1 MEIESSQDRVFFFK
15 NTKWLRITL
24 VFLILLAGLVARLFN
39 LSNPPLDFAATRQ
52 LHSLILARGYY
63 YSMDLPST
71 RSLPQEQRQFGI
83 TAGKNELIVEPTILE
98 HITAYTY
105 ALVGKE
111 DAVIPR
117 LYSILFWVLGG
128 IPLFMLARKFMST
141 NGALAALIFYELLP
155 FGVTASRSFQP
166 DPLMVLLMLW
176 ALFFQFLWSKK
187 ETLKNSLLAG
197 IFTGLAVLVKS
208 TSVFFVGV
216 SFVGLVLAG
225 GWKKAIK
232 NWRVYIMAAISL
244 LPAVIYTVLSATV
257 GNNSGSLFGSRFCPE
272 LFTQPHWYQSWFM
285 MAKSVVD
292 YIPLFLAVLAFFL
305 LPKGKSRVLY
315 GCLWIGYVLM
325 GFTFAYHIYTHN
337 YYQEPLI
344 PMVALGTGVI
354 FGMIMEKIES
364 YDPKLLARLVVAA
377 LAIFAVGLLVMKSRT
392 NLIAS
397 DYHNEPPYWKA
408 LGEKIGSNTPITA
421 LTHDYG
427 YRLSYWGF
435 VQAKLWDTQG
445 DQTVEAL
452 AGTSEEPFDQKF
464 ADMTKDSDYFL
475 VTLVNDF
482 NSQQNLHDELL
493 NHYPYEQGDGYYLFD
508 LKHPLNSTGMQ
519 GN

>member
-1 MEIESSQDRVFFFK
+1 MEAEISNEKIFLFQNKR
-15 NTKWLRITL
+15 WLRI
-24 VFLILLAGLVARLFN
+24 ILLAAILLIGFGARLFN

-71 RSLPQEQRQFGI
+71 RALPADQRQFGI
-83 TAGKNELIVEPTILE
+83 EAGKNELVVEPTILE

-128 IPLFMLARKFMST
+128 IPLYLLAKKFMSVT
-141 NGALAALIFYELLP
+141 GALAAAAFYELLP

-166 DPLMVLLMLW
+166 DPLMILLMLW
-176 ALFFQFLWSKK
+176 VLYFQFRWSEKD
-187 ETLKNSLLAG
+187 TLKNSLLAG

-216 SFVGLVLAG
+216 PFVGLVLMT
-225 GWKKAIK
+225 GWRKALK
-232 NWRVYIMAAISL
+232 NWHVYMMAAISL

-257 GNNSGSLFGSRFCPE
+257 GNNSGSLFGSRFFPE
-272 LFTQPHWYQSWFM
+272 LYTQPHWYQSWFM

-292 YIPLFLAVLAFFL
+292 YIPLFMAVLAYFL
-305 LPKGKSRVLY
+305 LPKNRSRVLY
-315 GCLWIGYVLM
+315 GCLWIGYLLQ

-344 PMVALGTGVI
+344 PMTALG
-354 FGMIMEKIES
+354 FGLIVGLILEKIES
-364 YDPKLLARLVVAA
+364 LKPNTLARLFIVAVICFA
-377 LAIFAVGLLVMKSRT
+377 AGLAVLKSRSEA
-392 NLIAS
+392 LGS
-397 DYHNEPPYWKA
+397 DYHNEPPYWKQ
-408 LGEKIGSNTPITA
+408 LGEKIGTNTSILA

-445 DQTVEAL
+445 DETVARLSGAE
-452 AGTSEEPFDQKF
+452 EEPFNQKF
-464 ADMTKDSDYFL
+464 TEMSKGCDYFL
-475 VTLVNDF
+475 VTLINDF
-482 NSQQNLHDELL
+482 NSQQNLHDYLL
-493 NHYPYEQGDGYYLFD
+493 ANYPYEQGDGYYLFD
-508 LKHPLNSTGMQ
+508 LRHPLNTTGTQ
-519 GN
+519 SN